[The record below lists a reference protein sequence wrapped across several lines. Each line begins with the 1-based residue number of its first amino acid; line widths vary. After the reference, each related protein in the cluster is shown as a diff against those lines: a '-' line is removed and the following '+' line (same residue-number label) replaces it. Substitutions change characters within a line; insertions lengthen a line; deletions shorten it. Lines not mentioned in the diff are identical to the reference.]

1 MSSFVSEL
9 RRRNVI
15 RAAAFYAASAW
26 LVVQVA
32 TQVFPFFDVPAWTVR
47 WIVIAAAIGFPAIVA
62 FAWFYEITPQGLKRE
77 SEIDPAES
85 TTRRTGR
92 RLDRWIIAVMAVA
105 IAVLLANQFTRR
117 GSQNPP
123 SASVASP
130 AHDATS
136 AAPAAPAKS
145 IAVLPFTDLSPT
157 HDQEYFSD
165 GMAEELLNALAKLDD
180 LKVAGR
186 TSSFSFKGRNDDLRT
201 IGKSL
206 GVANILEGSLRKQ
219 GDKVRITAQLIQ
231 VSDGFHLWSETYD
244 GDLSDVFALQERIAH
259 AIADKLEVVLKGGAT
274 QRIVTVATTNPE
286 AYTLY
291 LQASGIFNRR
301 DGAHFPEAIAAL
313 ERAIALD
320 PKAARLHARLAAV
333 LSIAQTYTPG
343 LDAAKTVASAEEHAR
358 IASALD
364 PTLAEPYG
372 ALGQSLSIR
381 RRYAESRAAFEHAK
395 ALDPDDAT
403 SALWRATELTM
414 TGYREEGDAVFD
426 RLLALDAK
434 LPIALLW
441 RGVNYAYAGD
451 TLDAERLLQG
461 AVESRLVFAGLGLSF
476 VSAGRGDTAAAT
488 AELASAFKALDT
500 SLPSDAPDVLAAGI
514 YGDAAARAR
523 ALDLIHRHLD
533 SHPAVVPGV
542 AIYALIRMGEPA
554 RALDAV
560 QSAATSNDAVFLSL
574 LWSPYG
580 REARKL
586 PEFAAF
592 ARRIG
597 FSDVWDK
604 YGPPDDCRREASGDY
619 LCH

>member
-47 WIVIAAAIGFPAIVA
+47 WIIIAAALGFPALVA

-77 SEIDPAES
+77 SEVDPAQS
-85 TTRRTGR
+85 TTRQTGR

-105 IAVLLANQFTRR
+105 IALLLANQFVHRDR
-117 GSQNPP
+117 QNPP
-123 SASVASP
+123 TESAAMSASDAP
-130 AHDATS
+130 A
-136 AAPAAPAKS
+136 AAPLAPAKS
-145 IAVLPFTDLSPT
+145 IAVLPFTDLSPS

-259 AIADKLEVVLKGGAT
+259 AIADKLEVVLKGGRT
-274 QRIVTVATTNPE
+274 QRIVPVATTNPE

-291 LQASGIFNRR
+291 LQASGIFSRR

-313 ERAIALD
+313 ERAISLD
-320 PKAARLHARLAAV
+320 PKAARLHARLSSV
-333 LSIAQTYTPG
+333 LAIAQTYTPG
-343 LDAAKTVASAEEHAR
+343 LDAAKTVASAEAHAH
-358 IASALD
+358 IASELD

-381 RRYAESRAAFEHAK
+381 RRYAEARVAFERAK
-395 ALDPDDAT
+395 TLDPDDTT
-403 SALWRATELTM
+403 SALWRGTELTM
-414 TGYREEGDAVFD
+414 TGYRKEADLVFD
-426 RLLALDAK
+426 RLLELDAK

-441 RGVNYAYAGD
+441 RGASYAYAGD
-451 TLDAERLLQG
+451 TIDAERLLKS
-461 AVESRLVFAGLGLSF
+461 AAEAKLLFAGLGLSF
-476 VSAGRGDTAAAT
+476 VSAGRGDTAAAI

-500 SLPSDAPDVLAAGI
+500 SLPPDAPDVLAAGI

-523 ALDLIHRHLD
+523 ALDLVHRYLD
-533 SHPAVVPGV
+533 GHPAVVPGV
-542 AIYALIRMGEPA
+542 AIYALIRMGEPG

-560 QSAATSNDAVFLSL
+560 QNALTSNDAVFLSL

-580 REARKL
+580 RDARVL
-586 PEFAAF
+586 PEFPAF

-597 FSDVWDK
+597 FTDVWDK

-619 LCH
+619 ACH